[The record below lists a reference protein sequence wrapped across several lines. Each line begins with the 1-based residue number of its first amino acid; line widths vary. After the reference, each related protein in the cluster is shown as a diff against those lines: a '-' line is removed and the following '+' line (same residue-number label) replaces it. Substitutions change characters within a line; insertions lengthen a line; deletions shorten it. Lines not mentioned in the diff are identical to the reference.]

1 MNSPQ
6 LAPVNNSSLCREMDF
21 SFKLSDTAKR
31 NLSKFRKTYGLI
43 KTLHLIDQIREI
55 KFDRLSEEND
65 RFDNK
70 LTVTRK
76 NEIDYYLYNLDNCRI
91 VLTLDKAEKTAL
103 VLGLNR
109 LPGRAEG
116 IIQNWPPWP
125 PFNKQTRESHFSSV
139 KIERYRGISGLT
151 LDQLGRVNLIVGI
164 NNAGKTSLLEAIEL
178 LAGRNDERV
187 LLRAICRRSRIIG
200 AEAIH
205 WPRLVKQL
213 PRSVSISG
221 RFDQILN
228 NQVSVE
234 WEVRNEP
241 GSDIEDQM
249 SFLAHLPITSTYGGQ
264 AQTTNMVFFLDRSH
278 QIRSSERYC
287 LCRSAFTSPFS
298 ASCPETLTRCHK
310 ASLEAGTKP
319 QIINFIRK
327 HIDPGL
333 RNIELAD
340 QDEFRVIHDD
350 FNKAP
355 DLATF
360 GEGVRRVF
368 EIGLLCAGVRGGVL
382 LIDEFENAI
391 HTELLTVF
399 TRLLQDLAVELNVQI
414 FLTTHSKEAI
424 DAFILNGRQPDDIA
438 GYAIGR
444 TEAGVKARRYDGP
457 TLQRLHEAVDFDLR
471 GVR

>member
-1 MNSPQ
+1 MTTGGHLRE
-6 LAPVNNSSLCREMDF
+6 LARIVEDPVAL
-21 SFKLSDTAKR
+21 
-31 NLSKFRKTYGLI
+31 
-43 KTLHLIDQIREI
+43 
-55 KFDRLSEEND
+55 
-65 RFDNK
+65 NK
-70 LTVTRK
+70 LDKTRSLQEATLSSNLLVKSEIDGAFNSCEKGIQKLYGKSGELGSGELDRVDQLIGKLQGVMLAQKRQPPTVGHRLPWQPF
-76 NEIDYYLYNLDNCRI
+76 NEITGSR
-91 VLTLDKAEKTAL
+91 
-103 VLGLNR
+103 
-109 LPGRAEG
+109 
-116 IIQNWPPWP
+116 
-125 PFNKQTRESHFSSV
+125 FSSITI
-139 KIERYRGISGLT
+139 KSYRGINGLI
-151 LDQLGRVNLIVGI
+151 LDQLSGVNLIVGV

-178 LAGRNDERV
+178 LVGQNDERV
-187 LLRAICRRSRIIG
+187 LLEAIRRRSHMEM
-200 AEAIH
+200 EAH
-205 WPRLVKQL
+205 PLWLVEQL
-213 PRSVSISG
+213 PRSVSVSG
-221 RFDQILN
+221 HFDQIPN
-228 NQVSVE
+228 NLARVA
-234 WEVRNEP
+234 WEVGYKP
-241 GSDIEDQM
+241 GPDIEDQT
-249 SFLAHLPITSTYGGQ
+249 SFLAHLANTSSYGGQ
-264 AQTTNMVFFLDRSH
+264 DQSTDVVFFEDRPRRTQFQGQH
-278 QIRSSERYC
+278 C